1 MSFWN
6 AFLNK
11 KHCTDNTDELI
22 QSVEYQLCALFSSE
36 APLTPISHR
45 FIQARQSNHCYGLE
59 SIQSISS
66 QMHQDEFTRYIRKLV
81 HAFEPR
87 LTQVNVEVFERDEKN
102 NRINFSLTA
111 QLNTQ
116 MGTRIV
122 EFDSNI
128 NLADQGT
135 EIEGQDIV

>member
-11 KHCTDNTDELI
+11 EQSMDRSDELVR
-22 QSVEYQLCALFSSE
+22 SVEYQLSALFGSE
-36 APLTPISHR
+36 APLTPVSHR
-45 FIQARQSNHCYGLE
+45 FKQVRQSNFCYGLE

-66 QMHQDEFTRYIRKLV
+66 QMNQDEFTRYVRKLV
-81 HAFEPR
+81 QAFEPR
-87 LTQVNVEVFERDEKN
+87 LSQVSVEVFERDETR

-111 QLNTQ
+111 QLNTRQ
-116 MGTRIV
+116 GTRIV

-128 NLADQGT
+128 SLADQGT

>member
-11 KHCTDNTDELI
+11 EQGTERSDELVR
-22 QSVEYQLCALFSSE
+22 SVEYQLCALFGSE
-36 APLTPISHR
+36 APLMPVSHR
-45 FIQARQSNHCYGLE
+45 FKQVRQSNFCYGLE

-66 QMHQDEFTRYIRKLV
+66 QMDKDEFTRYVRKLV
-81 HAFEPR
+81 QAFEPR
-87 LTQVNVEVFERDEKN
+87 LSQVSVEVFERDETR

-111 QLNTQ
+111 QLNTHQ
-116 MGTRIV
+116 GTRIV

-128 NLADQGT
+128 SLADQGT